1 MRWSLLALFLAG
13 CAGSP
18 TDPTQY
24 ETPERSYARE
34 RVSYYADALAVSR
47 PEVWFGDPPAVQP
60 TPAAWTVTGIY
71 KVHFN
76 AAWLAAL
83 PPSAQVDGVVAHEV
97 CHLTLPEHDEVGA
110 NSCRDRL
117 LR

>member
-24 ETPERSYARE
+24 ETPERVYATS
-34 RVSYYADALAVSR
+34 RVVFYAQRLSIPS
-47 PEVWFGDPPAVQP
+47 PEVLFQTPSDPS
-60 TPAAWTVTGIY
+60 TAAWVVPGVY

-76 AAWLAAL
+76 AAWLAGL
-83 PPSAQVDGVVAHEV
+83 PPSTQVDAVAAHEV
-97 CHLTLPEHDEVGA
+97 CHLTLPEHDEDGA
-110 NSCRDRL
+110 NACRDRL